1 MHGGVKT
8 SPGTAEERSYRR
20 FISGTLE
27 IMHKNT
33 RFGIVPMNRSTK
45 RKRLQSQDIPTIRPP

>member
-20 FISGTLE
+20 FISGALE
-27 IMHKNT
+27 IMHRNT
-33 RFGIVPMNRSTK
+33 RFGTVPMLS
-45 RKRLQSQDIPTIRPP
+45 LIHI

>member
-27 IMHKNT
+27 INVFAKKVSV
-33 RFGIVPMNRSTK
+33 RVPGMLLHLLLEVVL
-45 RKRLQSQDIPTIRPP
+45 LQL